1 VLYQAEPR
9 PDKIEPVH
17 LGEPALGSE
26 LVYTSKLPLRRF
38 GKTTIPPHKLVLRS
52 SVNPMRPAQPA
63 RFEKSQF
70 FNKLSAEKA
79 IAFAG
84 AITLA
89 LREGFDDLRQ
99 PLR

>member
-1 VLYQAEPR
+1 
-9 PDKIEPVH
+9 
-17 LGEPALGSE
+17 
-26 LVYTSKLPLRRF
+26 
-38 GKTTIPPHKLVLRS
+38 
-52 SVNPMRPAQPA
+52 MRPAQPA